1 MKTLR
6 RAAILLCGVI
16 LVLSC
21 WKIGTVLLE
30 YRAGSRAYADL
41 ADAAV
46 LPAEQPE
53 IPAENVPETEESAPI
68 TVDFDTLVAEY
79 PDLVAWIYGPD
90 TDINYPVVQAAD
102 NEYYLRRLPD
112 GTGNSAGTIFMDC
125 RNAADLSDDN
135 TLLYGHNMRNGS
147 MFGSLKKYRAQDYYE
162 AHPVFYLLTPEGDY
176 RADIFAAF
184 AISASGALFD
194 LSSPAASQAAVLR
207 SATYSNNIQSDVKVE
222 EGARIVTLSTC
233 TYDDSAR
240 YVVLAVLRPLDPAAQ
255 SEEAAG

>member
-6 RAAILLCGVI
+6 RVAILLCGAA
-16 LVLSC
+16 LALSC
-21 WKIGTVLLE
+21 WKIGTILLE
-30 YRAGSRAYADL
+30 YRAGSRAYEDL
-41 ADAAV
+41 ADTAV

-53 IPAENVPETEESAPI
+53 LPVENIPETAPI
-68 TVDFDTLVAEY
+68 TVDFDALTAEY
-79 PDLVAWIYGPD
+79 PDLVAWLYGPD

-102 NEYYLRRLPD
+102 NKYYLRRLPD
-112 GTGNSAGTIFMDC
+112 GTGNSAGTIFMDY
-125 RNAADLSDDN
+125 RNAADLSDGN

-176 RADIFAAF
+176 RAEIFAAF

-194 LSSPAASQAAVLR
+194 LSDPAASRAAVLR

-240 YVVLAVLRPLDPAAQ
+240 YVVLAVLRPLDPAAGT
-255 SEEAAG
+255 EEAAG